1 MKGKDHNIAKELGF
15 SLLAEGKTIRIRAD
29 GYSMFPA
36 IKAGSLIYIEPDIDP
51 SPGEIIAWKRE
62 EGFVVHRL
70 VRIVS
75 DGDRISYI
83 TRGDSCVRED
93 QPVKKEHIAGRV
105 ISIES
110 TSGDKSGS
118 EKKMISRFDYIY
130 NRLRVWL
137 ILRYRRARN
146 IAKRIINEQ

>member
-1 MKGKDHNIAKELGF
+1 MKRKDHNIAKELGF

-70 VRIVS
+70 VRTVN

-83 TRGDSCVRED
+83 TRGDSCARED

-105 ISIES
+105 TSIES
-110 TSGDKSGS
+110 ITGDKFKS
-118 EKKMISRFDYIY
+118 EKKTISRFDYIY
-130 NRLRVWL
+130 NRLRVWF
-137 ILRYRRARN
+137 ILKIRRVRH
-146 IAKRIINEQ
+146 IAKRMINEQ

>member
-1 MKGKDHNIAKELGF
+1 MKRKDHNIAKELGF

-93 QPVKKEHIAGRV
+93 QPVIKEHIAGRV

-110 TSGDKSGS
+110 TSGDKYRS

-137 ILRYRRARN
+137 ILRFRRARN

>member
-1 MKGKDHNIAKELGF
+1 MRRKDHNIAREIGF

-36 IKAGSLIYIEPDIDP
+36 IKAGSLIYIEPDIDL

-70 VRIVS
+70 VRIVN
-75 DGDRISYI
+75 DGERISYI
-83 TRGDSCVRED
+83 TRGDSCARED
-93 QPVKKEHIAGRV
+93 QPVKKEQIAGRV

-110 TSGDKSGS
+110 VTGDTFRS

-137 ILRYRRARN
+137 ILRYRRARR
-146 IAKRIINEQ
+146 IAKLMINEQ